1 MVGITVVCYKR
12 KRSKQCTEQE
22 DGNYSIAGE
31 KSLQRP
37 PTSIPE
43 LEGQDNRDPN
53 TKGTQGDKQVTQD
66 HYYSIPFND
75 QLKIQNQV
83 KIPHILHQLE

>member
-12 KRSKQCTEQE
+12 KRNKQCTEQE

-37 PTSIPE
+37 PTSMPE
-43 LEGQDNRDPN
+43 PEGQ
-53 TKGTQGDKQVTQD
+53 TIG
-66 HYYSIPFND
+66 
-75 QLKIQNQV
+75 
-83 KIPHILHQLE
+83 ILISKVHKETNK